1 MHIPLIY
8 ILLFAEITLIFLAL
22 SIIFGIKLIRN
33 PDNQSATVINTSD
46 DRTINLGSSY
56 IEHLETEILKN
67 RAQTAINTHMEHDP
81 DAEHDPEK
89 IKNEKHSKLLKMRD
103 LFLNVERTAAEHVE
117 NDINFW
123 QYIYDGMNNVYEHYK
138 TVLHET
144 EKNTETHVVHKKEL
158 TEKVFYIETQGRK
171 VDGEVNRLKD
181 IIYDQENT
189 LSDLIKSL
197 KKAEEEN
204 PESENSEFIAALS
217 TQAKNLERQLN
228 DSKTC
233 MEVLEM
239 ENNRLQEEMHK
250 LEATNAE
257 KDAAATSDNSAVDM
271 KSMREML
278 EKQEQKIALLTTT
291 IDSLQIDAE
300 QAEKLKSTLQ
310 EFAHSS
316 REMMSCI
323 TILEEE
329 NERLLASSDGE
340 SPVNAEEI
348 QQKIKKLQDE
358 IIKRDV
364 DYAKLQEEF
373 ASMEKEYLAMYNA
386 MHSNNG

>member
-1 MHIPLIY
+1 
-8 ILLFAEITLIFLAL
+8 
-22 SIIFGIKLIRN
+22 
-33 PDNQSATVINTSD
+33 
-46 DRTINLGSSY
+46 
-56 IEHLETEILKN
+56 
-67 RAQTAINTHMEHDP
+67 
-81 DAEHDPEK
+81 
-89 IKNEKHSKLLKMRD
+89 
-103 LFLNVERTAAEHVE
+103 
-117 NDINFW
+117 
-123 QYIYDGMNNVYEHYK
+123 
-138 TVLHET
+138 
-144 EKNTETHVVHKKEL
+144 
-158 TEKVFYIETQGRK
+158 
-171 VDGEVNRLKD
+171 
-181 IIYDQENT
+181 
-189 LSDLIKSL
+189 
-197 KKAEEEN
+197 
-204 PESENSEFIAALS
+204 
-217 TQAKNLERQLN
+217 
-228 DSKTC
+228 
-233 MEVLEM
+233 
-239 ENNRLQEEMHK
+239 MHK